1 MIKITRVEPLRDRV
15 LRLTFSDDMVGDY
28 DLKPIIDRD
37 APMVEPLKD
46 PAYFARV
53 FLEMGA
59 LAWPNGLELSSSAI
73 HRRLAE
79 AGLLHSADATA

>member
-1 MIKITRVEPLRDRV
+1 MIKITRVEHVTDRV
-15 LRLTFSDDMVGDY
+15 LRLTFNDRTMGDY
-28 DLKPIIDRD
+28 DLSSLIERNGPMID
-37 APMVEPLKD
+37 PLKD

-59 LAWPNGLELSSSAI
+59 LAWPNGLELSSAAI

-79 AGLLHSADATA
+79 AGLLRPAEAAA

>member
-1 MIKITRVEPLRDRV
+1 LIKITRVEHLRDRI
-15 LRLTFSDDMVGDY
+15 LRLTFNDGTVGDY
-28 DLKPIIDRD
+28 DLNAVIDRD
-37 APMVEPLKD
+37 APMVEPLKA

-59 LAWPNGLELSSSAI
+59 LAWPNGLELSPSAI

-79 AGLLHSADATA
+79 AGLLQQAHAAA